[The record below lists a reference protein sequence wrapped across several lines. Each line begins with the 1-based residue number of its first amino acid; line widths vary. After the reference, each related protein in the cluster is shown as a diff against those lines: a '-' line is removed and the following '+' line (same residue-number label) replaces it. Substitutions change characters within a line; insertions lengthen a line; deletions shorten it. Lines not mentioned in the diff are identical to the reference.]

1 MQMKERFFWRG
12 TSALA
17 VIVLAACGS
26 SGGIRP
32 VDGAIKPLHLL
43 PQILIVDYSDDV
55 NARAAENMLGYSI
68 GEELAKRGYRMFDPE
83 QMSRVLTQS
92 GLSRAQLKEPGG
104 LVALE
109 ASGIGA
115 VMYVSVVPALGSG
128 NNAWGMSG
136 TGGLQ
141 SATVKLVG
149 RNGLVAGVEWESPSR
164 GRTGSP
170 ADLGVRKGFA
180 AASQEI
186 AEAIASQLAG
196 KPEKAK

>member
-1 MQMKERFFWRG
+1 MQVKERFYWRG

-26 SGGIRP
+26 SGGMRP
-32 VDGAIKPLHLL
+32 MDGAIKPQRLL
-43 PQILIVDYSDDV
+43 PQILVVDYSDDV
-55 NARAAENMLGYSI
+55 NARAAENMLGYAI
-68 GEELAKRGYRMFDPE
+68 GEELVKRGYRVFDPE

-92 GLSRAQLKEPGG
+92 GLSRAQLKEPAG
-104 LVALE
+104 LAVLE

-128 NNAWGMSG
+128 NNAWGMAG

-141 SATVKLVG
+141 SAAVKLVG

-164 GRTGSP
+164 GRAGSP
-170 ADLGVRKGFA
+170 ADLGVRKGFS

-186 AEAIASQLAG
+186 AEAIAAQLGG
-196 KPEKAK
+196 KSK

>member
-17 VIVLAACGS
+17 VFVLAACS

-32 VDGAIKPLHLL
+32 VDGAIKPQRLL
-43 PQILIVDYSDDV
+43 PQILVVDYSDEV
-55 NARAAENMLGYSI
+55 NGRVAENMLGYSI
-68 GEELAKRGYRMFDPE
+68 GEELAKRGFRMFDPE
-83 QMSRVLTQS
+83 QMSGVLTQS
-92 GLSRAQLKEPGG
+92 GLNRAQLKETAG
-104 LVALE
+104 LAALE

-128 NNAWGMSG
+128 NDARGAWG
-136 TGGLQ
+136 TGGLR
-141 SATVKLVG
+141 SVTVKLVG
-149 RNGLVAGVEWESPSR
+149 RSGLLAGVEWESPSR

-180 AASQEI
+180 TASQEI
-186 AEAIASQLAG
+186 AEAIAAQLGG
-196 KPEKAK
+196 KPQ